1 MNYKCFEE
9 EYEKFLANLD
19 LNDLRKEKS
28 IPETDYL
35 KKNGTYERGLY
46 YLLKK
51 NLKYTRI
58 RIQKLQW
65 VTMVDGEEK
74 KIYLSVFPS
83 FVIKYNKLSADLI
96 ENISKKTRKG
106 EDIFTVI
113 ADPDCLLPSEDLLH
127 RACQK
132 VDNTCRNN
140 NYISILVYLYTVA
153 TIAGL
158 INIPALIVEIELL
171 RYPAIYQLY
180 INGQLFIGKDE
191 RVLATLN
198 RILKFLR

>member
-1 MNYKCFEE
+1 MNYKYFEE

-35 KKNGTYERGLY
+35 KKDGTYKRGLY
-46 YLLKK
+46 YLLNKD
-51 NLKYTRI
+51 LTYTRI

-65 VTMVDGEEK
+65 ITIVDGEEK

-132 VDNTCRNN
+132 VDNTCRNK
-140 NYISILVYLYTVA
+140 NYISILVYLYTIA
-153 TIAGL
+153 IAGL
-158 INIPALIVEIELL
+158 MNIPGLIVEMELL

-180 INGQLFIGKDE
+180 IIGQLVTGKDE

-198 RILKFLR
+198 RILNFLR